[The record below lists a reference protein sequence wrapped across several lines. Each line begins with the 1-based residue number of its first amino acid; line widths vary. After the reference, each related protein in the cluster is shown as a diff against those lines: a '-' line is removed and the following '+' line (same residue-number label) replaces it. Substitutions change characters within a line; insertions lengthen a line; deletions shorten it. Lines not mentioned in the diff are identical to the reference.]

1 MAGSILFLVLV
12 TSEAP
17 KKPGAF
23 RACVSNGESHSCQ
36 FSFSLLYFSSYKLST
51 HGFLFEW
58 VPGFFCRGH
67 VHLREGRGSCW
78 TVECMQASGQKAVCG
93 TGLCLPLAVW
103 TGSSANYCDP
113 RFPHPPNV
121 GIIIS
126 TSQVNV
132 KIHGDAYEAPAP

>member
-58 VPGFFCRGH
+58 VAGFFCQGH

-103 TGSSANYCDP
+103 TGSSANYCD
-113 RFPHPPNV
+113 RSL
-121 GIIIS
+121 GIPL
-126 TSQVNV
+126 
-132 KIHGDAYEAPAP
+132 EARE